1 MSSFWGHCLFS
12 GYLYFWVCHNFVVFL
27 INLSVALVGQTKKS
41 QLDNKVGCQHPCQ
54 DLPEASSSTNQM
66 TPMAYLKKFKG
77 TKSKQK
83 ANKKETDKQ
92 TDRYRSLKFFLI
104 IWSITQLYN
113 DICPVFLIFI
123 SLASWQFPLPMI
135 SSRYREVI
143 KKFSLN

>member
-41 QLDNKVGCQHPCQ
+41 QLDNKVVSTPARTCQKRAVQQIRWLRWH
-54 DLPEASSSTNQM
+54 TW
-66 TPMAYLKKFKG
+66 
-77 TKSKQK
+77 KSLRGQK